1 MSPTR
6 RGPLIGATWLIG
18 LGTIFL
24 VQRGAGWSWSQAW
37 PMFVILAGVAAF
49 VGVLVRGLRGASTP
63 WSLTWPIVWIVVGA
77 LLLGSTTGSLQAAPG
92 DLIAEWWPWAL
103 IVLGI
108 WFLIGAFVTGGHRVE
123 TLTVPLGDAKQA
135 EVRIK
140 FGGGELVTHRAAPGA
155 LVDGSFQGG
164 VRHRVDSPGRVELR
178 QDPDSGVPWF
188 DHESRW
194 DVGLTAEVPLDL
206 RLDVG
211 AYRGTVDLRDLRIAT
226 LELHT
231 GASDTMVRLPKAAGA
246 TSVMAQAG
254 AASLTLEVPMGVAA
268 RIRTRMALGTSQVDQ
283 ARFPRVGDVYQSVD
297 YATAANRVDIDA
309 QGGVG
314 AIKVVGG
321 T

>member
-1 MSPTR
+1 MNTAR

-18 LGTIFL
+18 IGVIFL
-24 VQRGAGWSWSQAW
+24 VQRGMDWSWSRAW
-37 PMFVILAGVAAF
+37 PMFVIVAGVAML
-49 VGVLVRGLRGASTP
+49 VGVLVRGYVGASTL
-63 WSLTWPIVWIVVGA
+63 WSLTWPLVWIVVGV

-103 IVLGI
+103 VVLGV
-108 WFLIGAFVTGGHRVE
+108 WFVIGALVTGGHRVE
-123 TLTVPLGDAKQA
+123 ALTVPLGDAKQA
-135 EVRIK
+135 RVQIK
-140 FGGGELVTHRAAPGA
+140 FGGGELVTHRAAAGA

-164 VRHRVDSPGRVELR
+164 VLHRLSGPGQVDLR
-178 QDPDSGVPWF
+178 QDLDGGVPWS
-188 DHESRW
+188 DGRSRW

-211 AYRGTVDLRDLRIAT
+211 AYRGTVDLRELRIAS
-226 LELHT
+226 LEIHT
-231 GASDTMVRLPKAAGA
+231 GASDTMLRLPRSAGVTTVRA
-246 TSVMAQAG
+246 EVG
-254 AASLTLEVPMGVAA
+254 AASMTLEVPAGVAA
-268 RIRTRMALGTSQVDQ
+268 RIRTRMTLGTSQVDE

-321 T
+321 A